1 MEVIITASVA
11 SSAILTAFL
20 VEWAQRRCE
29 AWARVRD
36 AQL

>member
-1 MEVIITASVA
+1 MAVIITASTA
-11 SSAILTAFL
+11 ISAVLTAFV

>member
-1 MEVIITASVA
+1 MAVIITTSVVI
-11 SSAILTAFL
+11 SAVLTALL

-29 AWARVRD
+29 AWARIRD

>member
-1 MEVIITASVA
+1 MAVIFATSVA
-11 SSAILTAFL
+11 SSAILTAFA

-29 AWARVRD
+29 AWARIRD